1 MILKPGG
8 RYRSQV
14 DPTEVVV
21 VRPAKDDVDLTCG
34 GVPMV
39 GMAEPVTDGPAL
51 LPEHAEATTMGKRYT
66 DGQVELLVTKAGAGA
81 LAVDGS
87 RLVVKDAQPLPSSD

>member
-14 DPTEVVV
+14 DATEVVV
-21 VRPAKDDVDLTCG
+21 VRPVPGEVGLTCG

-39 GMAEPVTDGPAL
+39 GMADTLAEQAMLAD
-51 LPEHAEATTMGKRYT
+51 HAEATTIGKRYT
-66 DGQVELLVTKAGAGA
+66 DGRVELLVTKAGAGA
-81 LAVDGS
+81 LAVDGA